1 MIQIKNRFT
10 GEVIK
15 TIDADTLRYA
25 GLSRAFLRYADLRYA
40 DLSYAF
46 LSDADLR
53 GADLRGADLRRANLS
68 GADLRRANLS
78 GADLSGAELRRA
90 NLSGAD
96 LSGAEL
102 SGAKGLDAT
111 IKMPM
116 YCKWSHGITKGNLI
130 HIGCEKRTIE
140 EWDVFFASDK
150 VLSTERNTDEF
161 RQIEAVYNAYK
172 AYLTTLNSK

>member
-1 MIQIKNRFT
+1 LTRIPLAVHSLD
-10 GEVIK
+10 G
-15 TIDADTLRYA
+15 
-25 GLSRAFLRYADLRYA
+25 ADLRYA

-46 LSDADLR
+46 LSDANLSDADLRGANLR
-53 GADLRGADLRRANLS
+53 GADLRGADLRDAFLSDADLSHADLSHADLSDANLRGADLSGANLS
-68 GADLRRANLS
+68 GADLR
-78 GADLSGAELRRA
+78 GADLSGAY
-90 NLSGAD
+90 LSH
-96 LSGAEL
+96 
-102 SGAKGLDAT
+102 AKGLDAT

-116 YCKWSHGITKGNLI
+116 YCKWTHGITNGNLI

-140 EWDVFFASDK
+140 EWDVFFASNK

>member
-15 TIDADTLRYA
+15 TIDADTLI
-25 GLSRAFLRYADLRYA
+25 
-40 DLSYAF
+40 
-46 LSDADLR
+46 
-53 GADLRGADLRRANLS
+53 GADLRRANLRRANLSGANLSGADLIGADLRRANLS
-68 GADLRRANLS
+68 GANLSGANLS
-78 GADLSGAELRRA
+78 GAYLS
-90 NLSGAD
+90 D
-96 LSGAEL
+96 
-102 SGAKGLDAT
+102 AKGLDAT

-116 YCKWSHGITKGNLI
+116 YCKWKHGITNGNLI